1 MIARQDDFKQ
11 CYACK
16 DMATKTHRG
25 RNVCVDCFE
34 ELQNGKIVNQN
45 VNFFGGRAG
54 PMEDDGGPW
63 QQNAVRDMEGN

>member
-1 MIARQDDFKQ
+1 MRVVKANPR

-16 DMATKTHRG
+16 DEATKIYLG
-25 RNVCVDCFE
+25 KNVCVECFN
-34 ELQNGKIVNQN
+34 ELKHGQFENQN

>member
-1 MIARQDDFKQ
+1 VKTAKANQR
-11 CYACK
+11 CYSCK
-16 DMATKTHRG
+16 DEAIKSHKG
-25 RNVCVDCFE
+25 KNVCLECFN
-34 ELQNGKIVNQN
+34 ELKHGRVINQN